1 MMMKAPLPAGM
12 DDTPEVRERLQA
24 ACDGLTWEQQ
34 HARNKADH
42 AQAQKDA
49 EDARRESEQFHY
61 QRGRRDGA
69 TMAIMR
75 IIDGETAAD
84 LHNELLDGGTV

>member
-24 ACDGLTWEQQ
+24 ACDGLGWEQQ

-49 EDARRESEQFHY
+49 EDARREAERFHY
-61 QRGRRDGA
+61 SRGRRDGA
-69 TMAIMR
+69 YAAVMR
-75 IIDGETAAD
+75 IIDGEKLAE
-84 LHNELLDGGTV
+84 LHKHLIAGGTV